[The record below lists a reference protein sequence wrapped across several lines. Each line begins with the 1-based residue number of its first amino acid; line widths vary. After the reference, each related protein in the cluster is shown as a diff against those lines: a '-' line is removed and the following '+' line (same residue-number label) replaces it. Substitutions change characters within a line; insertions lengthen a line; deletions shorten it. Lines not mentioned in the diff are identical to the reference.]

1 MKRIAELVA
10 QIDEELEGAKGY
22 AEYYLDR
29 KASNDSQWSS
39 RYKEMA
45 TDELKHAG
53 FLHDLA
59 IAEIDKLKAVYNPP
73 VEMEEQWNVSHKK
86 YMERAAWI
94 RMMLAM

>member
-22 AEYYLDR
+22 AESYLDR

-86 YMERAAWI
+86 YIERAAWI